1 MYNIIISQVAAIA
14 VFLILNLAAGVTWW
28 GALLIALPV
37 FVGSFYL
44 IARLVMKK
52 VTAVMETAARDLQG
66 QRVEKAIREMQ
77 GAFKYGKWQFTVSGQ
92 INAQIGMVYYM
103 KRDFAT
109 AFPYLEKAF
118 VKNWA
123 AMGMLAISY
132 MKRNKNDKMRETFEK
147 AVQASPKEPLLW
159 NLYAYCLVEIGDQSK
174 ALEVLANGLKKIPGE
189 ERIKSNMD
197 ALREGKK
204 MKMKSFGDMWLQ
216 FHLERP
222 NVVMKQQAAAMGG
235 GMKRR
240 VVRKRG

>member
-1 MYNIIISQVAAIA
+1 MYNIIISQITATA
-14 VFLILNLAAGVTWW
+14 VFLILYLVAGLTWW

-37 FVGSFYL
+37 FIGCFYL
-44 IARLVMKK
+44 LARFVMKK
-52 VTAVMETAARDLQG
+52 VTAIMETAARDLQG

-77 GAFKYGKWQFTVSGQ
+77 GAFKYGKWQLTVNGQ

-103 KRDFAT
+103 KREFST

-132 MKRNKNDKMRETFEK
+132 MKRNKNDKMREIFEK
-147 AVQASPKEPLLW
+147 GVQASPKEPLLW
-159 NLYAYCLVEIGDQSK
+159 NLYAYCLVETGDTTK
-174 ALEVLANGLKKIPGE
+174 ALEVLVKGLKKIPGE
-189 ERIKSNMD
+189 ERIKNNLD
-197 ALREGKK
+197 ALRDGKK

-240 VVRKRG
+240 VMRKRG

>member
-1 MYNIIISQVAAIA
+1 MVAD
-14 VFLILNLAAGVTWW
+14 FLLLYYFGLTWW
-28 GALLIALPV
+28 GALLVSLFV
-37 FVGSFYL
+37 FAGTFFL

-52 VTAVMETAARDLQG
+52 VMAIMNVATRDLQG

-77 GAFKYGKWQFTVSGQ
+77 SAFRYGKWQFTVSGQ
-92 INAQIGMVYYM
+92 INAQIGMIYYM
-103 KRDFAT
+103 KKDFTT
-109 AFPYLEKAF
+109 AFPYLEKGF
-118 VKNWA
+118 IKSWA

-132 MKRNKNDKMRETFEK
+132 MKRNRNDKMKETFEK
-147 AVQASPKEPLLW
+147 AVHASPKEALLW
-159 NLYAYCLVEIGDQSK
+159 NLYAYCLVETGDTSK
-174 ALEVLANGLKKIPGE
+174 ALEVLSRGLKKIPDE
-189 ERIKSNMD
+189 ERIKSNIE

-235 GMKRR
+235 HMKRR

>member
-1 MYNIIISQVAAIA
+1 MYNILIASGAAI
-14 VFLILNLAAGVTWW
+14 VDFLLLYYFGLTWW
-28 GALLIALPV
+28 GALIVAMFL
-37 FVGSFYL
+37 FVGVYFF
-44 IARLVMKK
+44 IARHVMKK
-52 VTAVMETAARDLQG
+52 VTVIMETAAKDLQG

-77 GAFKYGKWQFTVSGQ
+77 SAFRFGKWQFTVNGQ

-103 KRDFAT
+103 KRDFTT

-118 VKNWA
+118 IKNWA

-132 MKRNKNDKMRETFEK
+132 MKRNKSDKMRETFEK
-147 AVQASPKEPLLW
+147 AVQVTPKESLLW
-159 NLYAYCLVEIGDQSK
+159 NLYAYCLVEIGDSAK
-174 ALEVLANGLKKIPGE
+174 AKEVLERGLKKLPGE
-189 ERIKSNMD
+189 ERIKLNLE
-197 ALREGKK
+197 ALQEGKK

-222 NVVMKQQAAAMGG
+222 NVIMKQQVAAMG